1 MYTLIISLII
11 LFAVLL
17 VLVILAQN
25 SKGGGLTSQ
34 FGGSSASN
42 IIGVKKTG
50 DLLEKLTWGFIIA
63 IVVLILSTNFVDT
76 NMTGPTNDVLER
88 AGEQALAGRHPD
100 EDLGDVPDIERREV
114 EAGERALELAHEEEE
129 HGAAENEAGAPQAE

>member
-11 LFAVLL
+11 LFAILL

-50 DLLEKLTWGFIIA
+50 DLLEKLTWSFIIA
-63 IVVLILSTNFVDT
+63 IVVLILSTNFVDNSSIGT
-76 NMTGPTNDVLER
+76 TNDALER
-88 AGEQALAGRHPD
+88 AGEQAPAQPNLPLPGSET
-100 EDLGDVPDIERREV
+100 EDSDS
-114 EAGERALELAHEEEE
+114 A
-129 HGAAENEAGAPQAE
+129 Q

>member
-50 DLLEKLTWGFIIA
+50 DLLEKLTWGFVIA
-63 IVVLILSTNFVDT
+63 IVVLILSTNFVDS
-76 NMTGPTNDVLER
+76 NVTGATNDVLER
-88 AGEQALAGRHPD
+88 AGEQAPAQQPNLNLP
-100 EDLGDVPDIERREV
+100 
-114 EAGERALELAHEEEE
+114 
-129 HGAAENEAGAPQAE
+129 GAADETPAATDSASNP

>member
-1 MYTLIISLII
+1 MYTLVIALII
-11 LFAVLL
+11 LFAILL

-63 IVVLILSTNFVDT
+63 IMVLALTTNLLTPNAVG
-76 NMTGPTNDVLER
+76 NTNDILER
-88 AGEQALAGRHPD
+88 AGEQAPPVNPTPNLN
-100 EDLGDVPDIERREV
+100 
-114 EAGERALELAHEEEE
+114 ELAPSTEDSDSTK
-129 HGAAENEAGAPQAE
+129 

>member
-1 MYTLIISLII
+1 MYTLIISAIVF
-11 LFAVLL
+11 FAVLL

-34 FGGSSASN
+34 FGGSAASN

-63 IVVLILSTNFVDT
+63 IIALSLSTNFVKPS
-76 NMTGPTNDVLER
+76 NEVPSNEILER
-88 AGEQALAGRHPD
+88 AGQQAPVNQPSINIDSSGQNSSDSAK
-100 EDLGDVPDIERREV
+100 
-114 EAGERALELAHEEEE
+114 
-129 HGAAENEAGAPQAE
+129 

>member
-1 MYTLIISLII
+1 MYTLVISLII

-34 FGGSSASN
+34 FGGSTASN

-50 DLLEKLTWGFIIA
+50 DLLEKLTWGFIIG
-63 IVVLILSTNFVDT
+63 IMILSLATNFITPSVGASSNELLD
-76 NMTGPTNDVLER
+76 R
-88 AGEQALAGRHPD
+88 AGQQAAPQQT
-100 EDLGDVPDIERREV
+100 P
-114 EAGERALELAHEEEE
+114 ALNLDSTST
-129 HGAAENEAGAPQAE
+129 GAPAATDSAQ

>member
-1 MYTLIISLII
+1 MYTLVIALII

-50 DLLEKLTWGFIIA
+50 DLLEKLTWGFIIVIMA
-63 IVVLILSTNFVDT
+63 LCLTTNFISSNQGGSTN
-76 NMTGPTNDVLER
+76 GILER
-88 AGEQALAGRHPD
+88 AGEQAPAVAPPSLNLDSESTTPSD
-100 EDLGDVPDIERREV
+100 S
-114 EAGERALELAHEEEE
+114 
-129 HGAAENEAGAPQAE
+129 AE

>member
-1 MYTLIISLII
+1 MYILVIALII

-34 FGGSSASN
+34 FGGSTASN

-63 IVVLILSTNFVDT
+63 IMVLSLSTNFITPNSGSST
-76 NMTGPTNDVLER
+76 NGILER
-88 AGEQALAGRHPD
+88 AGEQAPVNPTPNLNTEP
-100 EDLGDVPDIERREV
+100 
-114 EAGERALELAHEEEE
+114 
-129 HGAAENEAGAPQAE
+129 AETTTQPADSSNQ

>member
-1 MYTLIISLII
+1 MYILVIALII

-63 IVVLILSTNFVDT
+63 IMVLCLTTNFVSS
-76 NMTGPTNDVLER
+76 NRG
-88 AGEQALAGRHPD
+88 GSW
-100 EDLGDVPDIERREV
+100 
-114 EAGERALELAHEEEE
+114 
-129 HGAAENEAGAPQAE
+129 

>member
-1 MYTLIISLII
+1 MYTLVIALII

-50 DLLEKLTWGFIIA
+50 DLLEKLTWGFIIVIMA
-63 IVVLILSTNFVDT
+63 LCLTTNFISSNQGGSTNDI
-76 NMTGPTNDVLER
+76 LER
-88 AGEQALAGRHPD
+88 AGEQAPA
-100 EDLGDVPDIERREV
+100 V
-114 EAGERALELAHEEEE
+114 
-129 HGAAENEAGAPQAE
+129 APPSLNLDSESTTPPADSAQ

>member
-50 DLLEKLTWGFIIA
+50 DLLEKLTWGFIVA
-63 IVVLILSTNFVDT
+63 IVVLILSTNFVD
-76 NMTGPTNDVLER
+76 NNITGPTNDALER
-88 AGEQALAGRHPD
+88 AGEQAPVQQPNLNLPGAT
-100 EDLGDVPDIERREV
+100 E
-114 EAGERALELAHEEEE
+114 EAP
-129 HGAAENEAGAPQAE
+129 AADSAK

>member
-1 MYTLIISLII
+1 MYTLVISFVIF
-11 LFAVLL
+11 FAVLL

-25 SKGGGLTSQ
+25 AKGGGLTSQ

-63 IVVLILSTNFVDT
+63 IMVLSLSTNLIT
-76 NMTGPTNDVLER
+76 PSQGPSNEILDA
-88 AGEQALAGRHPD
+88 AGEQAAPANITPNLNLDSA
-100 EDLGDVPDIERREV
+100 
-114 EAGERALELAHEEEE
+114 AGEP
-129 HGAAENEAGAPQAE
+129 APADTSK

>member
-1 MYTLIISLII
+1 MYILVISLII

-50 DLLEKLTWGFIIA
+50 DLLEKITWGFIIA
-63 IVVLILSTNFVDT
+63 IMVLCMTTNFLSSNV
-76 NMTGPTNDVLER
+76 GGSSNDILDR
-88 AGEQALAGRHPD
+88 AGEQAPAATP
-100 EDLGDVPDIERREV
+100 P
-114 EAGERALELAHEEEE
+114 ALNLDS
-129 HGAAENEAGAPQAE
+129 GVTQPTDTAP

>member
-1 MYTLIISLII
+1 MLNLIIAFII
-11 LFAVLL
+11 LFSILL

-50 DLLEKLTWGFIIA
+50 DLLEKLTWGFIIT
-63 IVVLILSTNFVDT
+63 IVVLILSTNFVDSSA
-76 NMTGPTNDVLER
+76 TGPTNDVLER
-88 AGEQALAGRHPD
+88 AGEQAPVQQPNLNLPGAGT
-100 EDLGDVPDIERREV
+100 E
-114 EAGERALELAHEEEE
+114 EAP
-129 HGAAENEAGAPQAE
+129 AADSTNP